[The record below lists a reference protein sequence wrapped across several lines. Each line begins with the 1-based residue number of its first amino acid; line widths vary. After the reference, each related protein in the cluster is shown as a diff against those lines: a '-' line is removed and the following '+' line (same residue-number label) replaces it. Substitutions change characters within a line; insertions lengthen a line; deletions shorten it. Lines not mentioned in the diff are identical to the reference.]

1 MKSGLK
7 VKNLFSTALLALVF
21 SVPPSVAASKPV
33 VLASIKPVAMLVK
46 AVVGDELSVDVLLAA
61 NASPHDHALKFSDIR
76 AIKSADL
83 VVWVGPELEG
93 VLVKPLSTVP
103 TDEQLQ
109 LTDLTTLHWPD
120 DAEGEHHDH
129 EHGHGAYTRDPH
141 IWLNPKNSS
150 SVVMAIA
157 EILKEKYPEKGHLFE
172 KNSSEFIHNIN
183 ELNSL
188 IQNRI
193 DLVNGHGFVV
203 THDGYGHFVDYY
215 GLNQL
220 ATIKLAGGGVLGARH
235 YGEIIA
241 MGDRVTC
248 VFGERQLN
256 NKSSIKLASQLG
268 ANWAEL
274 DLMGSGITLTKE
286 SYLQFFGGFTDTF
299 LACLEKK

>member
-1 MKSGLK
+1 
-7 VKNLFSTALLALVF
+7 VKNLFSTALLALVI
-21 SVPPSVAASKPV
+21 SALPSVAASKPV

-61 NASPHDHALKFSDIR
+61 NTSPHDYALKFSDIR

-83 VVWVGPELEG
+83 VVWIGPELEG
-93 VLVKPLSTVP
+93 VLVKSLSTVP

-120 DAEGEHHDH
+120 DAEGEHDDH

-141 IWLNPKNSS
+141 IWLNPRNSS
-150 SVVMAIA
+150 AVVMAIT
-157 EILKEKYPEKGHLFE
+157 EILKEKYPEKSSLFE
-172 KNSSEFIHNIN
+172 KNSREFVANIN
-183 ELNSL
+183 ELDPL

-193 DLVNGHGFVV
+193 DLVNVGLANGRGFVV

-248 VFGERQLN
+248 VFGEPQLN

-274 DLMGSGITLTKE
+274 DLMGSGTTLTKG
-286 SYLQFFGGFTDTF
+286 SYLQFFSGFTDTF

>member
-1 MKSGLK
+1 M
-7 VKNLFSTALLALVF
+7 KNLFSTALLALVF
-21 SVPPSVAASKPV
+21 SVLPSVAASKPV

-150 SVVMAIA
+150 SVVMG
-157 EILKEKYPEKGHLFE
+157 K
-172 KNSSEFIHNIN
+172 S
-183 ELNSL
+183 
-188 IQNRI
+188 
-193 DLVNGHGFVV
+193 VV
-203 THDGYGHFVDYY
+203 
-215 GLNQL
+215 
-220 ATIKLAGGGVLGARH
+220 
-235 YGEIIA
+235 
-241 MGDRVTC
+241 
-248 VFGERQLN
+248 
-256 NKSSIKLASQLG
+256 
-268 ANWAEL
+268 
-274 DLMGSGITLTKE
+274 
-286 SYLQFFGGFTDTF
+286 
-299 LACLEKK
+299 

>member
-1 MKSGLK
+1 M
-7 VKNLFSTALLALVF
+7 KNLFSTALLALVISAF
-21 SVPPSVAASKPV
+21 PSVAASKPV

-46 AVVGDELSVDVLLAA
+46 AVVGGELSVDVLLAA
-61 NASPHDHALKFSDIR
+61 NASPHDYALKFSDIR

-93 VLVKPLSTVP
+93 VLVKPLSAVP
-103 TDEQLQ
+103 TDEKLQ
-109 LTDLTTLHWPD
+109 LTDLKALHWPD
-120 DAEGEHHDH
+120 DAEGEHDDH

-141 IWLNPKNSS
+141 IWLNPRNSS
-150 SVVMAIA
+150 AMVMAIA
-157 EILKEKYPEKGHLFE
+157 EVLKEKYPEKGPLFD
-172 KNSSEFIHNIN
+172 KNASELIHKIKA
-183 ELNSL
+183 LDSL

-193 DLVNGHGFVV
+193 DLANGRGFVV

-248 VFGERQLN
+248 VFGEPQLN

-274 DLMGSGITLTKE
+274 DLMGSGITVTQE

-299 LACLEKK
+299 LACLEKQ

>member
-1 MKSGLK
+1 M
-7 VKNLFSTALLALVF
+7 KNLFVTALLALVILAF
-21 SVPPSVAASKPV
+21 PSVATSKPV

-46 AVVGDELSVDVLLAA
+46 AVVGDELSVGVLLVA
-61 NASPHDHALKFSDIR
+61 NASPHDYALKFSDIR

-83 VVWVGPELEG
+83 VVWIGPELEG
-93 VLVKPLSTVP
+93 VLVKPLSAVP
-103 TDEQLQ
+103 INEQLQ
-109 LTDLTTLHWPD
+109 LTDLKALHWPD
-120 DAEGEHHDH
+120 NAEGEHDDH

-141 IWLNPKNSS
+141 IWLNPRNSS
-150 SVVMAIA
+150 AMVMAIA
-157 EILKEKYPEKGHLFE
+157 EVLKEKYPEKSPLFD
-172 KNSSEFIHNIN
+172 KNASELIYKIK
-183 ELNSL
+183 ELDSL

-193 DLVNGHGFVV
+193 DLANVGLTHGRGFVV

-220 ATIKLAGGGVLGARH
+220 ATIQLAGGGVLGARH

-241 MGDRVTC
+241 MGGRVAC
-248 VFGERQLN
+248 VFGEPQLN

-274 DLMGSGITLTKE
+274 DLMGSGITVTEE
-286 SYLQFFGGFTDTF
+286 SYLQFLGRFTDTF